1 MSKGSFQKIAQILQS
16 AENLPEIVP
25 EFFIPRHFVD
35 LVPRLKSFRQPMA
48 ILQELGSLILWR

>member
-25 EFFIPRHFVD
+25 EFYIRRHFVD
-35 LVPRLKSFRQPMA
+35 WVPRLKSFRQPMA
-48 ILQELGSLILWR
+48 ILQELDSLTL